1 MLKELENSCLKNFKN
16 ITLQQILA
24 DPGNKR
30 IPKLMIKLTED
41 ILEISSNKKVSKKVV
56 SRLARTM
63 ALATTCG
70 ARHNDIDQ
78 AILPRE
84 ARRIRELVKI
94 ICRCKVNNLP
104 KKKISTKQSQSRTI
118 CEDF

>member
-41 ILEISSNKKVSKKVV
+41 ILETSSNKKVSKKVI
-56 SRLARTM
+56 SS
-63 ALATTCG
+63 
-70 ARHNDIDQ
+70 
-78 AILPRE
+78 LP
-84 ARRIRELVKI
+84 ELWH
-94 ICRCKVNNLP
+94 
-104 KKKISTKQSQSRTI
+104 
-118 CEDF
+118 